1 MRSLS
6 RSSASP
12 GGACRRSP
20 TSLSRSSSCC
30 CISSAFGA
38 PSSAISPAES
48 GARAPGSSAPARD
61 LQLLGF
67 PPRGASVPGRWE
79 GSRRR
84 RSPPGAPPA
93 EERGF
98 SAVERAVADD
108 EGDSAAVFPSHP
120 RAPLSPPSLPRDATR
135 FRCEGAWLAGWCVS
149 CGGSFWVLA
158 LWSGWGLGC
167 VRESFGR
174 IGGRFMGEEE
184 RERAGGRGAAG
195 GLDCALPRGLPKLH
209 TPQAPTDGRVGWP
222 WNPLHLAGLASA
234 RGRGPAA
241 AWLDTARRAPPHPA
255 RSRPS
260 LAWGGRPMAA
270 TALARSPRQK
280 RQFGALVF
288 GCERAPRPS
297 PGRSRAVSVRWER
310 EG

>member
-6 RSSASP
+6 RSSASS

-167 VRESFGR
+167 VRERFGR

-209 TPQAPTDGRVGWP
+209 TPQAPTDGRVG
-222 WNPLHLAGLASA
+222 
-234 RGRGPAA
+234 AA
-241 AWLDTARRAPPHPA
+241 ME
-255 RSRPS
+255 SS
-260 LAWGGRPMAA
+260 
-270 TALARSPRQK
+270 
-280 RQFGALVF
+280 
-288 GCERAPRPS
+288 S
-297 PGRSRAVSVRWER
+297 PGRPRVRPRPRPCCGLAGHRQAGATSPRAISAVARLGRAADGCHGSRSLAAAETAVRR
-310 EG
+310 AGFRL